1 MDSLLTCSN
10 VTRSEF
16 ALRYQ
21 CLIIWLLIRICY
33 NFLYAGYFLLS

>member
-1 MDSLLTCSN
+1 MDGLLTCSN

-21 CLIIWLLIRICY
+21 CLIIWLLIRIRY